1 MTKEEIRKMMKAKR
15 RALTA
20 DELSANSAAITGL
33 LLELPE
39 FRSAKSVMLY
49 MSSFREPSTEKILD
63 TVLSEKRAVIPVSD
77 TLTHTITPSYIF
89 SRGDLTAGAYGI
101 PEPKTVTP
109 ADISDIDI
117 VLVPGIAF
125 DRHGARIGFGQGYYD
140 RFLSRFRGTKIGICH
155 DMQLLDSVPSLPHDS
170 KMDMIITEKGIL
182 NDF

>member
-77 TLTHTITPSYIF
+77 TLTHT
-89 SRGDLTAGAYGI
+89 
-101 PEPKTVTP
+101 
-109 ADISDIDI
+109 
-117 VLVPGIAF
+117 
-125 DRHGARIGFGQGYYD
+125 GY
-140 RFLSRFRGTKIGICH
+140 RNLK
-155 DMQLLDSVPSLPHDS
+155 P
-170 KMDMIITEKGIL
+170 
-182 NDF
+182 